1 MLFEIS
7 SGMALARGPLIESGC
22 CRGSIENTACGC
34 IAKVYAVT
42 ERSRDRQ
49 QAQKCRPR
57 RPRFHD
63 GYPLVNSVAGEPH
76 DTTGVFDD
84 ERMTAA
90 AGRHAGVG
98 QDVADFL

>member
-7 SGMALARGPLIESGC
+7 SGMALAREPLIESGC
-22 CRGSIENTACGC
+22 CRGSIENTAFGC

-49 QAQKCRPR
+49 HAQKCRPR
-57 RPRFHD
+57 RPRFD
-63 GYPLVNSVAGEPH
+63 DAYPLVNSVADEPH

-84 ERMTAA
+84 ELLTARSEERR
-90 AGRHAGVG
+90 AGRGRG
-98 QDVADFL
+98 RG